1 MKKLLSIILILFI
14 INIIIAYKVNQ
25 GIDLLISIITTLV
38 IYAVISLFITRI
50 FKNDKNYISIIFYI
64 IAV

>member
-1 MKKLLSIILILFI
+1 MKKLLSIILLLFI

-25 GIDLLISIITTLV
+25 GIDLLISIIAALV
-38 IYAVISLFITRI
+38 IYAVITLFTIRI

-64 IAV
+64 TI